1 VQTCVVSLDQDQCYL
16 AVQSK
21 DARFDGW
28 FVTAVRTT
36 GIYCRPSCPAITP
49 KRQNAE
55 FFVAAATAQQHGYRA
70 CKRCRPDASPGSPE
84 WSSRADV
91 VGRAMRL
98 IADGLVD
105 REGVGGLATRLGYS
119 ERQINR
125 LLVAEVGSGPLA
137 LARAQRAQ
145 TARVLIE
152 TTTMPITTIAFASGF
167 TSVRQFNETVR
178 EVYASSPT
186 QLRERLGTGRSRT
199 IVGGGVVGG
208 GELTVRLAVRGPF
221 DADALLDFFAARA
234 VAGVEQ
240 VDNGTYRRSMRL
252 AHGGAVVALT
262 PGPDA
267 VMCSLRLAD
276 VADVQAAVQRCRRMF
291 DLDSDPHAIDA
302 HLGADPLLADLV
314 AKRPGLR
321 SPGHPAGDELL
332 VRALLGQQ
340 VSVAG
345 ARTLAGRLVTR
356 AGEALAEPIGGVD
369 HLFPSAAAI
378 VELGPDGLAMPKA
391 RATAL
396 ITACA
401 HLADGRIVLDA
412 GSDRAD
418 VDAALRALPGIGPWT
433 AAYVAMRAL
442 GDPDVFMPT
451 DLGVRHALV
460 ALGADPAPRAAAALA
475 ARWSPWR
482 TYGLHHLW
490 ASLHHER
497 TSR

>member
-1 VQTCVVSLDQDQCYL
+1 MHTGVVSLDQDQCYL

-49 KRQNAE
+49 KRQNVE

-105 REGVGGLATRLGYS
+105 REGVGGLAGRLGYS

-152 TTTMPITTIAFASGF
+152 TTAMPITTIAFASGF

-186 QLRERLGTGRSRT
+186 QLRQRLGTGRSRT
-199 IVGGGVVGG
+199 VGG
-208 GELTVRLAVRGPF
+208 GELTVRLAARTPF
-221 DADALLDFFAARA
+221 DANALLEFFAARA
-234 VAGVEQ
+234 VPGIEQ
-240 VDNGTYRRSMRL
+240 VDNGTYRRSLRL

-276 VADVQAAVQRCRRMF
+276 VADVQAAVQRCRRML
-291 DLDSDPHAIDA
+291 DLDSDPHAVDA
-302 HLGADPLLADLV
+302 HLGSDPLLADLV

-356 AGEALAEPIGGVD
+356 AGDPIAPAGGVT
-369 HLFPSAAAI
+369 HLFPTAAAI
-378 VELGPDGLAMPKA
+378 VALGPDGLATPKA
-391 RATAL
+391 RASAL

-412 GSDRAD
+412 GSDRAE
-418 VDAALRALPGIGPWT
+418 VDARLVALPGIGPWT

-451 DLGVRHALV
+451 DLGVSHALA
-460 ALGADPAPRAAAALA
+460 ALGVDPSPRAAVALA
-475 ARWSPWR
+475 AHWSPWR
-482 TYGLHHLW
+482 SYALHHLW